1 MHGDLDQGLD
11 VAGDPVALG
20 QRRIDASEP
29 LTCGLVAI
37 KTEGLVDGLPGR
49 DNGRPSAGDLL
60 EIGGLRGGEFGG
72 QLTSGRSQM
81 PYGLLQ
87 GIVEELI

>member
-20 QRRIDASEP
+20 QRWIDASEP

-37 KTEGLVDGLPGR
+37 QAEGLVDGLSWRNDGR
-49 DNGRPSAGDLL
+49 AGAGDLL
-60 EIGGLRGGEFGG
+60 EIGGLRGGQFGG
-72 QLTSGRSQM
+72 QLTGGRSQV